1 MNPTYPTY
9 NWNITQQVLAIA
21 VLVMNQAWLITIYLY
36 MQLYK
41 CIYIHLSGGFL
52 KWWYRRI
59 IQIIAYDQWEKQC
72 FGLPPFV
79 RTLQADRN

>member
-41 CIYIHLSGGFL
+41 CIYIHKHNKS
-52 KWWYRRI
+52 I
-59 IQIIAYDQWEKQC
+59 H
-72 FGLPPFV
+72 
-79 RTLQADRN
+79 T